1 MIKESIQEENKMLIT
16 LIYTTNRGAS
26 KYIKQTLKDKE
37 GDITSNTII
46 VGDFNIPV
54 TSVDR

>member
-1 MIKESIQEENKMLIT
+1 MIKESIQEENKMFIT
-16 LIYTTNRGAS
+16 LIYTTNIGAS
-26 KYIKQTLKDKE
+26 KYIKQTLKDIK

>member
-1 MIKESIQEENKMLIT
+1 MIKESIQEENKTFKT

-26 KYIKQTLKDKE
+26 RYIKQILKDIK
-37 GDITSNTII
+37 GDITSNPII

-54 TSVDR
+54 TSVDI

>member
-1 MIKESIQEENKMLIT
+1 MIKESIQEENKMFIT
-16 LIYTTNRGAS
+16 LTYTTNIGAS
-26 KYIKQTLKDKE
+26 KYIKQTLKDVK

>member
-26 KYIKQTLKDKE
+26 KYIKQTLKDIK

>member
-26 KYIKQTLKDKE
+26 KYIKQILKDKE